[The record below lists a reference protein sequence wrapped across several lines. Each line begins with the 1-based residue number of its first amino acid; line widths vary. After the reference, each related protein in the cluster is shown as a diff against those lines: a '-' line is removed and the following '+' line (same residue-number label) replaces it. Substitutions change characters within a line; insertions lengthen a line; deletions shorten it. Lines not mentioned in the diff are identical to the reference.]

1 MRHASDS
8 SSGARLRAPLDSTSA
23 AAAVMAQGKLSSEA
37 GMAAAHNAALQ
48 AKQRARQ
55 QHQEEL
61 CDAALTPPQ
70 QRTQEQVRGD
80 WTALPAAETCINQH
94 LVFALSQAAG

>member
-1 MRHASDS
+1 MRNASNS
-8 SSGARLRAPLDSTSA
+8 SSGTKLRAPLDNTSA

-37 GMAAAHNAALQ
+37 GMAAAHQAALQ

-55 QHQEEL
+55 QHQEDL

-70 QRTQEQVRGD
+70 QRTQEQVG
-80 WTALPAAETCINQH
+80 ASL
-94 LVFALSQAAG
+94 